1 MAVVGDRSDRVHR
14 VTPLI
19 VNHWVVGGSAL
30 GILLLLML
38 ALLVFGAGREH
49 S

>member
-1 MAVVGDRSDRVHR
+1 MNGDPSDIVPH

-19 VNHWVVGGSAL
+19 VNHWLVGGTCL
-30 GILLLLML
+30 GLLLLLLL

>member
-1 MAVVGDRSDRVHR
+1 MTV
-14 VTPLI
+14 LEI
-19 VNHWVVGGSAL
+19 NHWAVGGIVLA
-30 GILLLLML
+30 IFLLLLL

>member
-1 MAVVGDRSDRVHR
+1 

-19 VNHWVVGGSAL
+19 LNHWLVGSGVL
-30 GILLLLML
+30 VIFILLML

>member
-1 MAVVGDRSDRVHR
+1 
-14 VTPLI
+14 VTPLLI
-19 VNHWVVGGSAL
+19 NHWVVGGSVLA
-30 GILLLLML
+30 ILLLLML

>member
-1 MAVVGDRSDRVHR
+1 MV
-14 VTPLI
+14 VTPLV
-19 VNHWVVGGSAL
+19 VNHWVVGGTVL
-30 GILLLLML
+30 LILLALLL

>member
-1 MAVVGDRSDRVHR
+1 VTVLEVNHLVVGATVL
-14 VTPLI
+14 VI
-19 VNHWVVGGSAL
+19 F
-30 GILLLLML
+30 LLLLL

>member
-1 MAVVGDRSDRVHR
+1 MVS
-14 VTPLI
+14 PLI
-19 VNHWVVGGSAL
+19 INHWVVGATVL
-30 GILLLLML
+30 AVLLLALL

>member
-1 MAVVGDRSDRVHR
+1 
-14 VTPLI
+14 VTPLV
-19 VNHWVVGGSAL
+19 VNHWLVGTTVL
-30 GILLLLML
+30 VIFLLLML

>member
-1 MAVVGDRSDRVHR
+1 

-19 VNHWVVGGSAL
+19 VNHWVAGATVL
-30 GILLLLML
+30 VILLLLML

>member
-1 MAVVGDRSDRVHR
+1 MA
-14 VTPLI
+14 VTPLEI
-19 VNHWVVGGSAL
+19 NHWIVGGGVL
-30 GILLLLML
+30 LIFVLLLL

>member
-1 MAVVGDRSDRVHR
+1 
-14 VTPLI
+14 VTPLLI
-19 VNHWVVGGSAL
+19 NHWLVGAGAVIIFS
-30 GILLLLML
+30 LLML

>member
-1 MAVVGDRSDRVHR
+1 

-19 VNHWVVGGSAL
+19 VNHWLVGISAL
-30 GILLLLML
+30 VIFLLLML